1 MPLRLEVLKT
11 NSLDAGLC
19 FEVDRILLSANDAR
33 VIEAL
38 NMAMDI
44 SSSLTIDCCQ
54 LIIKYMVNKGDMRNA
69 QRYRRMI
76 LAHQVES

>member
-1 MPLRLEVLKT
+1 
-11 NSLDAGLC
+11 
-19 FEVDRILLSANDAR
+19 
-33 VIEAL
+33 
-38 NMAMDI
+38 MAMDI